1 MDEMKKEKN
10 TIVTIP
16 LTIAFIVCGF
26 LIINVAFGLFGV
38 LFQNINRRRGEI
50 GIRRAMGA
58 TGRDIQGQFVG
69 EMVVLAT
76 FSIAL
81 GLFFAVQFPLMNVFD
96 VATNIYMWGM
106 LLAVAAVYAIVVLCA
121 WFPSRQAAAIH
132 PAMALHDE

>member
-1 MDEMKKEKN
+1 MKAQKN
-10 TIVTIP
+10 SIIIIP
-16 LTIAFIVCGF
+16 LTIAFVVCGF

-38 LFQNINRRRGEI
+38 LFQNITRRKGEI
-50 GIRRAMGA
+50 GVRRAMGA
-58 TGRDIQGQFVG
+58 TGLNIMGQFVG

-81 GLFFAVQFPLMNVFD
+81 GVFFAVQFPILNVFD
-96 VATNIYMWGM
+96 VASSVYFGGIVAAI
-106 LLAVAAVYAIVVLCA
+106 LAVYVLVILCA